1 MSASVCLQLFA
12 EGVGVSVIVSEW
24 HEWGNADRHV
34 RRNANKSVLV
44 AEKLDSVSGVAAVAP
59 LLVPGAGNK
68 CAQVLL

>member
-1 MSASVCLQLFA
+1 M
-12 EGVGVSVIVSEW
+12 SVIVSEW

-44 AEKLDSVSGVAAVAP
+44 AEKLDSVSGVAAAVAP

>member
-1 MSASVCLQLFA
+1 M
-12 EGVGVSVIVSEW
+12 SVIVSEW

-44 AEKLDSVSGVAAVAP
+44 AEKLDSVSGVAAAAAA
-59 LLVPGAGNK
+59 GAGNK